1 MIPIKTD
8 SEIKIMRENGKILA
22 SIMKEL
28 EGKIEPGIITKE
40 LDRLAQSLVLKYN
53 GIPSFK
59 DYEGFP
65 ASLCVSI
72 NEQIVHGAP
81 SERILKEGDIVSL
94 DLGFFK
100 NGFHSDMAITVPV
113 GEIPPETNRLIK
125 ASKKALKRGIKKAKI
140 GNTFGDVSNTIQRYV
155 EGQGFVVVKDLCGH
169 GIGKNL
175 HEDPQILNYGKR
187 HKGDE
192 IKQGMCFCLE
202 PMLAMTGDGEIKK
215 SEDSFAFETEN
226 NSLSAHFEHTIAMTK
241 RGAEVLTKELSEK

>member
-169 GIGKNL
+169 GIGKKL
-175 HEDPQILNYGKR
+175 HEEPQILNYGKR

-202 PMLAMTGDGEIKK
+202 PMLAMTGGGEIKK
-215 SEDSFAFETEN
+215 SEDGFAFETEN

-241 RGAEVLTKELSEK
+241 RGAEVLKKYNI

>member
-1 MIPIKTD
+1 MILIKTD
-8 SEIKIMRENGKILA
+8 EEIKTMRENCKILA
-22 SIMKEL
+22 QIMEEL
-28 EGKIEPGIITKE
+28 KIRVKPGIITKD

-72 NEQIVHGAP
+72 NEEIVHGVP

-100 NGFHSDMAITVPV
+100 NGFHSDMAITLPV

-125 ASKKALKRGIKKAKI
+125 AAKKALKRGIKKAKI
-140 GNTFGDVSNTIQRYV
+140 GNTFGDVSNTIQRYI
-155 EGQGFVVVKDLCGH
+155 EDQGFVVVKDLCGH
-169 GIGKNL
+169 GIGENL

-192 IKQGMCFCLE
+192 IKLGMCFCLE
-202 PMLAMTGDGEIKK
+202 PMLAMTGDGKIKK
-215 SEDSFAFETEN
+215 SEDGFAFKTEN
-226 NSLSAHFEHTIAMTK
+226 NSLSTHFEHTIAITK
-241 RGAEVLTKELSEK
+241 RGAKVLTKL

>member
-1 MIPIKTD
+1 
-8 SEIKIMRENGKILA
+8 MRENGRILA
-22 SIMKEL
+22 QIMEEL
-28 EGKIEPGIITKE
+28 KTQVKPEITTKD

-59 DYEGFP
+59 GYEGFP
-65 ASLCVSI
+65 ASLCVSV
-72 NEQIVHGAP
+72 NKQIVHGVP

-113 GEIPPETNRLIK
+113 GKIPPETNRLVK
-125 ASKKALKRGIKKAKI
+125 AAKKALKRGIKKAKI
-140 GNTFGDVSNTIQRYV
+140 GNTFGDISNTIQRFI
-155 EGQGFVVVKDLCGH
+155 EDQGFVVVKDLCGH

-175 HEDPQILNYGKR
+175 HEEPQILNYGKR

-215 SEDSFAFETEN
+215 SEDGFAFETEN
-226 NSLSAHFEHTIAMTK
+226 NSLSAHFEHTIAVTK
-241 RGAEVLTKELSEK
+241 RVAEVLTLLE